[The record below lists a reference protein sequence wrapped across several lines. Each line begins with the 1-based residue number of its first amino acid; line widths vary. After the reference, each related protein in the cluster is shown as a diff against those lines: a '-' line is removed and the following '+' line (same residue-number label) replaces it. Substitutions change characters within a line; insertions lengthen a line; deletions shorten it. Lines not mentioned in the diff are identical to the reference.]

1 MSLGKR
7 KIPCGG
13 KIALP
18 WEIIDLT
25 GITRGDRFG
34 AVSRAGIHN
43 DDLVHQIPDGVQTS
57 RKHGLLIF
65 YDHAKTDGSH
75 KEPPFKENI
84 LNLAQL

>member
-43 DDLVHQIPDGVQTS
+43 DDLVHQFESSAYQ
-57 RKHGLLIF
+57 
-65 YDHAKTDGSH
+65 
-75 KEPPFKENI
+75 
-84 LNLAQL
+84 